1 MTAMKI
7 IRDLLPSALR
17 REAPSAKRRKT
28 QSRCNIMEV
37 EGSEQHQHLQNSIN
51 EILFTAPSIFISR
64 TLADH
69 GMPDRLD
76 PFSMDYLMDFDY
88 SDGSRHCDMPPD
100 ILIAIQDGNVDQ
112 LIQHYK
118 SRDRL
123 AALRNSQGETLLHL
137 ACRWGS
143 VAIIKSLLC
152 DFKISAS
159 VLDCQGRSPLHS
171 LCLSMNIS
179 SVNGTTNSQN
189 CNYLESMR
197 LLLQEKVTLIIYK
210 DRQGKVPFE
219 YIQQVNCATSN
230 NALLWKIVNEMLCS
244 EGIVKRVVEEMLHQI
259 EKARSGQQMTTWEK
273 INSMIDISG
282 IDAAIMET
290 GLSV

>member
-7 IRDLLPSALR
+7 IRDLLPLALR
-17 REAPSAKRRKT
+17 REDPSAKRRKT
-28 QSRCNIMEV
+28 QSPCSIMEV
-37 EGSEQHQHLQNSIN
+37 EGGDQRQHLQNSIN

-88 SDGSRHCDMPPD
+88 NDGSRHCDMPTD
-100 ILIAIQDGNVDQ
+100 ILMAIQYGNADQ

-123 AALRNSQGETLLHL
+123 AAQRNSQGETLLHL

-179 SVNGTTNSQN
+179 SVNGIANAQI
-189 CNYLESMR
+189 CNHLESMR
-197 LLLQEKVTLIIYK
+197 LLLQEKATLILFK
-210 DRQGKVPFE
+210 DRHGKVPFE
-219 YIQQVNCATSN
+219 YIQQVNCATNN
-230 NALLWKIVNEMLCS
+230 NALLSKIVNEMLCS
-244 EGIVKRVVEEMLHQI
+244 ERIVKRVVEEMLHQM
-259 EKARSGQQMTTWEK
+259 EMARSGQQMTTWEK

-282 IDAAIMET
+282 IDVAIMET